1 MTYITRRCHERLIS
15 NSFVEYDLK
24 AKRQNNRKHEYTVPP
39 MPRLQLGASLSEKL
53 AEALETSIREGKL
66 KTGEKLPTE
75 NALVEKYGVSRTV
88 VREAF
93 SRLKTLGL
101 IETRQGSGAFVK
113 AHPHTETVK
122 LKLKPDGSVD
132 AVLKVVEVRRAL
144 EAESAALAAER
155 RTTKSLQ
162 KIKQAMRALD
172 KAVANGG
179 DGVSEDV
186 AFHAAIAQA
195 ANNPFLLDT
204 LSYLNQFLENATR
217 VTRANEATRTD
228 LEDAVR
234 NEHEAIL
241 QAIEAGDVK
250 AARQAGTKHML
261 NAAKRIGNADPIF
274 WTSQGRALANRLRTD
289 LKDTQPIQQHKKSKI

>member
-1 MTYITRRCHERLIS
+1 VHH
-15 NSFVEYDLK
+15 SFVAYDLMSLK
-24 AKRQNNRKHEYTVPP
+24 IPHQTSHTFT
-39 MPRLQLGASLSEKL
+39 MPRIQLGASLSEKL
-53 AEALETSIREGKL
+53 AQTLETSIREGKL

-75 NALVEKYGVSRTV
+75 NALVTKYGVSRTV

-113 AHPHTETVK
+113 ALPQPDQGK
-122 LKLKPDGSVD
+122 LNLIPDGSVD

-155 RTTKSLQ
+155 RTPQSLQ
-162 KIKQAMRALD
+162 KIKNAMRALD
-172 KAVANGG
+172 KAVASGG

-217 VTRANEATRTD
+217 VTRANEATRAD

-234 NEHEAIL
+234 NEHHAIVK
-241 QAIEAGDVK
+241 AIEIGDIK
-250 AARQAGTKHML
+250 AARLAGTKHML
-261 NAAKRIGNADPIF
+261 NAAKRIGNADPVF
-274 WTSQGRALANRLRTD
+274 WTSQGRALASRLRND
-289 LKDTQPIQQHKKSKI
+289 LISQPSGKTFKKIKI

>member
-1 MTYITRRCHERLIS
+1 MSRI
-15 NSFVEYDLK
+15 
-24 AKRQNNRKHEYTVPP
+24 
-39 MPRLQLGASLSEKL
+39 QLGASLSEKL
-53 AEALETSIREGKL
+53 AQTLETCIREGQL

-75 NALVEKYGVSRTV
+75 NALVELHGVSRTV

-101 IETRQGSGAFVK
+101 IETRQGSGAYVK
-113 AHPHTETVK
+113 ALPHPEAGK
-122 LKLKPDGSVD
+122 LKLIPDGSVD

-155 RTTKSLQ
+155 HTAKSMQ
-162 KIKQAMRALD
+162 KIKQAMRAID

-204 LSYLNQFLENATR
+204 LAYLNQFLENATR
-217 VTRANEATRTD
+217 VTRANEATRAD
-228 LEDAVR
+228 LEEAVR
-234 NEHEAIL
+234 HEHQAIID
-241 QAIEAGDVK
+241 AIEAGDVK
-250 AARQAGTKHML
+250 AARSAGTKHML
-261 NAAKRIGNADPIF
+261 NAAKRIGNADPAF
-274 WTSQGRALANRLRTD
+274 WSSQGRALANRLRSD
-289 LKDTQPIQQHKKSKI
+289 LSQKPAGTASKKTKI

>member
-1 MTYITRRCHERLIS
+1 
-15 NSFVEYDLK
+15 
-24 AKRQNNRKHEYTVPP
+24 
-39 MPRLQLGASLSEKL
+39 MPRIQLGASLSEKL
-53 AEALETSIREGKL
+53 AQALETSIREGKL

-75 NALVEKYGVSRTV
+75 NALVAKHGISRTV

-113 AHPHTETVK
+113 TIPQPETSK
-122 LKLKPDGSVD
+122 LKLRPDGSVN

-155 RTTKSLQ
+155 RTAKSLQ
-162 KIKQAMRALD
+162 KIKQAMKALD
-172 KAVANGG
+172 KAVASGG

-204 LSYLNQFLENATR
+204 LSYLNQFLENATN
-217 VTRANEATRTD
+217 VVDATTHLTSLTLGSPLPVASGGTGANTAS
-228 LEDAVR
+228 
-234 NEHEAIL
+234 
-241 QAIEAGDVK
+241 
-250 AARQAGTKHML
+250 AARTNLGATTVGGNFFTLANPSAETFIQ
-261 NAAKRIGNADPIF
+261 INADNTITTP
-274 WTSQGRALANRLRTD
+274 
-289 LKDTQPIQQHKKSKI
+289 KSRS

>member
-1 MTYITRRCHERLIS
+1 
-15 NSFVEYDLK
+15 
-24 AKRQNNRKHEYTVPP
+24 
-39 MPRLQLGASLSEKL
+39 MPRIRLGASLSEKL
-53 AEALETSIREGKL
+53 AQALEASIRDGKL
-66 KTGEKLPTE
+66 GMGEKLPTE

-113 AHPHTETVK
+113 ALPTPDAGK
-122 LKLKPDGSVD
+122 LKLIPDGSVD

-144 EAESAALAAER
+144 EAESASLAAER

-179 DGVSEDV
+179 DGVTEDV

-195 ANNPFLLDT
+195 ADNPFLLDT
-204 LSYLNQFLENATR
+204 LAYLNQFLENATR
-217 VTRANEATRTD
+217 VTRANEATRND

-234 NEHEAIL
+234 NEHLAIVK
-241 QAIEAGDVK
+241 AIEAGDPK
-250 AARQAGTKHML
+250 AARLAGTKHML
-261 NAAKRIGNADPIF
+261 NAANRISNADPAF
-274 WTSQGRALANRLRTD
+274 WTSQGRALANRLRSKLSGKQVQT
-289 LKDTQPIQQHKKSKI
+289 TVKK

>member
-1 MTYITRRCHERLIS
+1 
-15 NSFVEYDLK
+15 
-24 AKRQNNRKHEYTVPP
+24 
-39 MPRLQLGASLSEKL
+39 MPRIQLGASLSEKL
-53 AEALETSIREGKL
+53 AQMLENRIREGKL
-66 KTGEKLPTE
+66 ETGEKLPTE
-75 NALVEKYGVSRTV
+75 NALVNQYGVSRTV

-101 IETRQGSGAFVK
+101 IETRQGSGAYVK
-113 AHPHTETVK
+113 AIPQPEAQK
-122 LKLKPDGSVD
+122 LKLIPDGSVD
-132 AVLKVVEVRRAL
+132 AVLQVVEVRRAL

-162 KIKQAMRALD
+162 QIKQALRAID
-172 KAVANGG
+172 KAVARGG

-195 ANNPFLLDT
+195 AGNPFLLDT
-204 LSYLNQFLENATR
+204 LTYLNQFLENATR
-217 VTRANEATRTD
+217 VTRANEATRAD

-234 NEHEAIL
+234 HEHEAIVR
-241 QAIEAGDVK
+241 AIEAGDAK

-274 WTSQGRALANRLRTD
+274 WTSQGRALAQRLRKK
-289 LKDTQPIQQHKKSKI
+289 LSSRQPHSTA

>member
-1 MTYITRRCHERLIS
+1 
-15 NSFVEYDLK
+15 
-24 AKRQNNRKHEYTVPP
+24 
-39 MPRLQLGASLSEKL
+39 MPRIQLGASLSEKL
-53 AEALETSIREGKL
+53 AQTLETSIREGKL
-66 KTGEKLPTE
+66 GTGEKLPTE

-101 IETRQGSGAFVK
+101 IETRQGSGAYVK
-113 AHPHTETVK
+113 TLPPPDTDK
-122 LKLKPDGSVD
+122 LKLIPDGSVD

-155 RTTKSLQ
+155 RTPQSLK
-162 KIKQAMRALD
+162 KIKQAMAALD

-195 ANNPFLLDT
+195 ANNPFLMDT
-204 LSYLNQFLENATR
+204 LAYLNQFLENATR
-217 VTRANEATRTD
+217 VTRANEATRSH

-234 NEHEAIL
+234 NEHQAIL
-241 QAIEAGDVK
+241 DAIEAGDIK

-261 NAAKRIGNADPIF
+261 NAAKRISRADPAF
-274 WTSQGRALANRLRTD
+274 WSTQGRALATSLRKELTD
-289 LKDTQPIQQHKKSKI
+289 KQKA

>member
-1 MTYITRRCHERLIS
+1 
-15 NSFVEYDLK
+15 
-24 AKRQNNRKHEYTVPP
+24 
-39 MPRLQLGASLSEKL
+39 MPRIQLGASLSEKL
-53 AEALETSIREGKL
+53 ANALEISIREGKL

-75 NALVEKYGVSRTV
+75 NALVNKHGVSRTV

-101 IETRQGSGAFVK
+101 IETRQGSGAYVK
-113 AHPHTETVK
+113 ALPQPETGK
-122 LKLKPDGSVD
+122 LKLIPDGSVD

-144 EAESAALAAER
+144 EAESAALAAQR
-155 RTTKSLQ
+155 RSTPALK

-172 KAVANGG
+172 KAVASGG

-217 VTRANEATRTD
+217 VTRANEATRAD
-228 LEDAVR
+228 LEEAVR
-234 NEHEAIL
+234 REHQAIID
-241 QAIEAGDVK
+241 AIEAGDVK
-250 AARQAGTKHML
+250 AARLAGTKHML
-261 NAAKRIGNADPIF
+261 NAAKRIGNADPAF
-274 WTSQGRALANRLRTD
+274 WTSQGRALANQLRTQ
-289 LKDTQPIQQHKKSKI
+289 LKTKPLARAMKKQKN

>member
-1 MTYITRRCHERLIS
+1 MQG
-15 NSFVEYDLK
+15 FVAYDLK
-24 AKRQNNRKHEYTVPP
+24 QSAPQVPYCP
-39 MPRLQLGASLSEKL
+39 SLSMPRIQLGASLSEKL
-53 AEALETSIREGKL
+53 AQALEASIRDGKL
-66 KTGEKLPTE
+66 STGEKLPTE
-75 NALVEKYGVSRTV
+75 NALVQRHGVSRTV

-101 IETRQGSGAFVK
+101 IETRQGSGAYVK
-113 AHPHTETVK
+113 ALPKPDTGK
-122 LKLKPDGSVD
+122 LKLIPDGSVD

-155 RTTKSLQ
+155 KTTKSLQ

-172 KAVANGG
+172 KAVASGG

-217 VTRANEATRTD
+217 VTRANEATRVD
-228 LEDAVR
+228 LEDQVR
-234 NEHEAIL
+234 NEHQAIL
-241 QAIEAGDVK
+241 DAIESGDVK
-250 AARQAGTKHML
+250 AARLAGTKHML
-261 NAAKRIGNADPIF
+261 NAAKRIGNADPAF
-274 WTSQGRALANRLRTD
+274 WTSQGRALANRLRTN
-289 LKDTQPIQQHKKSKI
+289 LSAKSAKT

>member
-1 MTYITRRCHERLIS
+1 
-15 NSFVEYDLK
+15 
-24 AKRQNNRKHEYTVPP
+24 
-39 MPRLQLGASLSEKL
+39 MPRIRLGVSLSEKL
-53 AEALETSIREGKL
+53 AQTLETSIRQGKL
-66 KTGEKLPTE
+66 GKGERLPTE
-75 NALVEKYGVSRTV
+75 NALVDKYGVSRTV

-101 IETRQGSGAFVK
+101 IETRQGSGAYVK
-113 AHPHTETVK
+113 ALPPPEATK
-122 LKLKPDGSVD
+122 LKLVPDGSVD

-155 RTTKSLQ
+155 RTVKSLQ
-162 KIKQAMRALD
+162 KIKQAMRAID
-172 KAVANGG
+172 KSVAEGG

-217 VTRANEATRTD
+217 VTRANEATRDD
-228 LEDAVR
+228 LADAVR
-234 NEHEAIL
+234 NEHQAIV

-261 NAAKRIGNADPIF
+261 NAAKRIDNADPSF
-274 WTSQGRALANRLRTD
+274 WTTQGRALANRLRNELSEKESIARRKTP
-289 LKDTQPIQQHKKSKI
+289 KA

>member
-1 MTYITRRCHERLIS
+1 MLRT
-15 NSFVEYDLK
+15 
-24 AKRQNNRKHEYTVPP
+24 
-39 MPRLQLGASLSEKL
+39 QLGASLSEKL
-53 AEALETSIREGKL
+53 AQTLETSIREGKL
-66 KTGEKLPTE
+66 KTGEKLATE
-75 NALVEKYGVSRTV
+75 NALVAQYGVSRTV

-113 AHPHTETVK
+113 QLPLPDAGK
-122 LKLKPDGSVD
+122 LKLIPDGSID

-155 RTTKSLQ
+155 RTPKSLQ

-172 KAVANGG
+172 KAVASGG

-186 AFHAAIAQA
+186 AFHAAIAHA

-217 VTRANEATRTD
+217 VTRANEATRAD

-234 NEHEAIL
+234 DEHLAIV
-241 QAIEAGDVK
+241 QAIEKGDAK
-250 AARQAGTKHML
+250 AARLAGTKHML
-261 NAAKRIGNADPIF
+261 NAAKRIGNADPVF
-274 WTSQGRALANRLRTD
+274 WTSQGRALANRLRTT
-289 LKDTQPIQQHKKSKI
+289 LAQQSTSTRLNTPKA

>member
-1 MTYITRRCHERLIS
+1 
-15 NSFVEYDLK
+15 
-24 AKRQNNRKHEYTVPP
+24 
-39 MPRLQLGASLSEKL
+39 MPRIQLGASLSEKL
-53 AEALETSIREGKL
+53 AQTLETSIREGKL
-66 KTGEKLPTE
+66 KTGEKLSTE
-75 NALVEKYGVSRTV
+75 NALVTKYGVSRTV

-113 AHPHTETVK
+113 ALPPPDEGK
-122 LKLKPDGSVD
+122 LKLIPDGSVD

-155 RTTKSLQ
+155 RTPQSLQ
-162 KIKQAMRALD
+162 KIKKAMRALD
-172 KAVANGG
+172 KAVASGG

-217 VTRANEATRTD
+217 VTRANEATRAD

-234 NEHEAIL
+234 NEH
-241 QAIEAGDVK
+241 QAIVKAIEIGDVK
-250 AARQAGTKHML
+250 AARLAGTKHML
-261 NAAKRIGNADPIF
+261 NAAKRIGNADPVF
-274 WTSQGRALANRLRTD
+274 WRSQGRALASRLHND
-289 LKDTQPIQQHKKSKI
+289 LNAQPSGQTFKKTKI

>member
-1 MTYITRRCHERLIS
+1 MSRI
-15 NSFVEYDLK
+15 
-24 AKRQNNRKHEYTVPP
+24 
-39 MPRLQLGASLSEKL
+39 QLGASLSEKL
-53 AEALETSIREGKL
+53 AQTLETSIREGKL

-113 AHPHTETVK
+113 ILPRPETGK
-122 LKLKPDGSVD
+122 LKLIPDGSVD

-162 KIKQAMRALD
+162 KIKQAMKALD
-172 KAVANGG
+172 KAVAGGG

-217 VTRANEATRTD
+217 VTRANEATRAD

-234 NEHEAIL
+234 DEH
-241 QAIEAGDVK
+241 QAIVKAIEMGDIK
-250 AARQAGTKHML
+250 AARLAGTKHML
-261 NAAKRIGNADPIF
+261 NAAKRIDNADPVF
-274 WTSQGRALANRLRTD
+274 WTSQGRALANQLRKN
-289 LKDTQPIQQHKKSKI
+289 LSAKPANKLPKKIKI